1 MRVTQ
6 RTMYSNFIGGMQSTL
21 SAYMESNLQ
30 GGSQKKINRP
40 SDDPA
45 GMALVLNTRNSI
57 DNIKQFQRN
66 ADTAS
71 GWLGLANETLAN
83 GSSGVSDLLG
93 SIRERALQA
102 ADPKCTPENR
112 KQIAFDIR
120 EMYGTLLN
128 YSNTE
133 FEGKS
138 IFAGHKYDSDAFA
151 EVLAVDTDDASLKGV
166 PIEVT
171 GTAKYT
177 QMIEFTTG
185 GTVGVDPIEY
195 RWTPDGGETWKTGT
209 ITPPAT
215 SMTEDGITVTLP
227 TTDAAGNP
235 TVITAKDPDDESGST
250 NGTVLRVRPSAV
262 YLGDDKDMPPTT
274 KIMGGPP
281 GMGATVQGSFD
292 KDTFIRFDSTT
303 DLNTPGAT
311 VNYSYSKDN
320 GATWVTAEAEVP
332 NPATGGIRL
341 PVPGGFVDVSTTA
354 PDTTIAAGTQT
365 IIHPNRSELGYE
377 IMDNTYVT
385 VNNTGKEIFGGM
397 YNGKPV
403 PGDNAFEAV
412 GRLLGYVETNNQD
425 GIGECIDQVKAAQE
439 HVLTEATRIGGLENR
454 VSMAQ
459 DVLSYQKLDRQERLS
474 YTEDVN
480 LSELLTRLSQQ
491 QMAYNTVLKSS
502 SMIMQLNLTKFV

>member
-21 SAYMESNLQ
+21 GAYMESNLQ

-57 DNIKQFQRN
+57 DGIKQYQRN
-66 ADTAS
+66 ADTAA
-71 GWLGLANETLAN
+71 GWLGLADETLSN
-83 GSSGVSDLLG
+83 QVSELMIDIKALAEQATKPDL
-93 SIRERALQA
+93 
-102 ADPKCTPENR
+102 TPENR
-112 KQIAFDIR
+112 KQIALQLR
-120 EMYGTLLN
+120 EHFGTLLN
-128 YSNTE
+128 LSNTE

-138 IFAGHKYDSDAFA
+138 IFAGHKYDSDAFS
-151 EVLAVDTDDASLKGV
+151 EVLTVDTDDANLKGV
-166 PIEVT
+166 PFEVT
-171 GTAKYT
+171 GKAKYT
-177 QMIEFTTG
+177 QMIEFTQG
-185 GTVGVDPIEY
+185 GTVGVDPIDY
-195 RWTPDGGETWKTGT
+195 RWSPDGGETWKTGT

-215 SMTEDGITVTLP
+215 SMTEDGITVNLP
-227 TTDAAGNP
+227 LTDAAGNP
-235 TVITAKDPDDESGST
+235 TVITAKNPDEGSGSK

-292 KDTFIRFDSTT
+292 KDTFVRFDNTT
-303 DLNTPGAT
+303 DLATPGAT
-311 VNYSYSKDN
+311 VKYSYSKDN
-320 GATWVTAEAEVP
+320 GATWITAEAQVP

-341 PVPGGFVDVSTTA
+341 PVPGGFVDASTTA
-354 PDTTIAAGTQT
+354 PDTTIAAGTQV

-385 VNNTGKEIFGGM
+385 VNSTGKEVFGGM

-403 PGDNAFEAV
+403 PGGNAFEAV
-412 GRLLGYVETNNQD
+412 GRLLGYVETNNSD
-425 GIGECIDQVKAAQE
+425 GIAACLDEIKAAQE
-439 HVLTEATRIGGLENR
+439 NIVTEATRISGLENR
-454 VSMAQ
+454 VTMAQ
-459 DVLSYQKLDRQERLS
+459 DILSYQKLDRQQRLS